1 MLEEAGYYLTQLE
14 SAVHFLLHIKPQY
27 LKNVTE
33 EEFHSYMNG
42 KVPGPREPVV
52 QEVSTP
58 QGVNASPQK
67 KESDKGLDPMDQIYE
82 SLLGDESLI
91 KYTFLKKDFDDLT
104 MADVR
109 QLFCDYKKLA
119 RQNEVLRRVALTP
132 TFQARV
138 PNSAS
143 TAVTLDRLELTQSDN
158 QLSFSNDLDQEQ
170 PEELLDSFTQ
180 EARRRR
186 SLTTNKRD

>member
-1 MLEEAGYYLTQLE
+1 
-14 SAVHFLLHIKPQY
+14 
-27 LKNVTE
+27 
-33 EEFHSYMNG
+33 MNG
-42 KVPGPREPVV
+42 KMPGPRAPVSPSPS
-52 QEVSTP
+52 STVTP
-58 QGVNASPQK
+58 TKG
-67 KESDKGLDPMDQIYE
+67 SDRELDPLDQVYE
-82 SLLGDESLI
+82 ALLDDDSLI

-104 MADVR
+104 MSDIR

-138 PNSAS
+138 PSSTS
-143 TAVTLDRLELTQSDN
+143 TAVTLDRLDLVQSDN

-170 PEELLDSFTQ
+170 PEELLESFTQ

-186 SLTTNKRD
+186 SLTTNTKSIE